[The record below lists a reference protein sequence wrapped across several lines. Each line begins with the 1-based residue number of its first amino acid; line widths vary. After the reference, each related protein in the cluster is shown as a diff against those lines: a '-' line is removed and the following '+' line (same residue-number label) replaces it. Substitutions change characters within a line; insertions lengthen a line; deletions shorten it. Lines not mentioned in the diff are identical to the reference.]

1 MDLQNLC
8 QLTKEEFDR
17 RNLKSNVRYK
27 ALEKI
32 ISFLSQ
38 KYGND
43 LKCFQN
49 SKDVLK
55 NEYEK
60 DKGKPLN
67 CAESSAFN
75 ELFNQIQKVTK

>member
-17 RNLKSNVRYK
+17 RNLKSDVRYR

-32 ISFLSQ
+32 VDFLSR
-38 KYGND
+38 KYGNE
-43 LKCFQN
+43 LICFQIG
-49 SKDVLK
+49 KDTLK

-75 ELFNQIQKVTK
+75 ELFNQFKKL

>member
-1 MDLQNLC
+1 MELQELS

-17 RNLKSNVRYK
+17 RNLKRNVRYK
-27 ALEKI
+27 ALDKI
-32 ISFLSQ
+32 VNFLSQ
-38 KYGND
+38 KHGNN

-60 DKGKPLN
+60 DKGKILN
-67 CAESSAFN
+67 SAEKSAFN
-75 ELFNQIQKVTK
+75 ELFNQFQKVTK

>member
-32 ISFLSQ
+32 VNFLFH

-43 LKCFQN
+43 LICFQN
-49 SKDVLK
+49 GKDTLK
-55 NEYEK
+55 KEYEK

-67 CAESSAFN
+67 CAESCAFN